1 MNALAPYPRPAV
13 TTRVARAT
21 RLGRFVSQTLVTWAR
36 ASRRRVA
43 SGTRAELAVECARR
57 TLAVLHV
64 DVTIRGEAF
73 LERGPVLVVANHVSW
88 LDVHVLNALGCAR
101 FVAKAEVGRWP
112 IVGAIAAAFGTLFI
126 VRGSCRDAARVK
138 DAIAAA
144 LRRGER
150 VVVFPEGTTTDGTR
164 VGGFYPA
171 LLQAAIDAGAPVQP
185 VAIRYVGP
193 DGEPDP
199 AAAFVDDMS
208 FADSL
213 TRILARPQI
222 AATVHVAP
230 PFAVS
235 YSTRR
240 DLAFAT
246 RRWITAALLLEDAL
260 QPEPR
265 RREHPRRAA

>member
-1 MNALAPYPRPAV
+1 MNGLAPTYPSAV
-13 TTRVARAT
+13 TTRAARAA
-21 RLGRFVSQTLVTWAR
+21 RLSRFVSRTLVTWAR
-36 ASRRRVA
+36 ASRSVA
-43 SGTRAELAVECARR
+43 DTRAELAVECAQRA
-57 TLAVLHV
+57 LAVLHV
-64 DVTIRGEAF
+64 DVALQGEAS
-73 LERGPVLVVANHVSW
+73 LEPGPVLVVANHVSW

-101 FVAKAEVGRWP
+101 FVAKSEVREWP
-112 IVGAIAAAFGTLFI
+112 IVGSIAAAFGTLFI
-126 VRGSCRDAARVK
+126 VRGNFRDAARVK
-138 DAIAAA
+138 DAIAGA

-164 VGGFYPA
+164 VGRFYPA
-171 LLQAAIDAGAPVQP
+171 LLQAAIDAHAPVQP

-193 DGEPDP
+193 DGEADP

-208 FADSL
+208 FAESL
-213 TRILARPQI
+213 TRILARPRI

>member
-1 MNALAPYPRPAV
+1 MPCAPIAKSEVASWPIIGTAAAQLGVIFVQRDSGASRVRALMKARAALAAGV
-13 TTRVARAT
+13 
-21 RLGRFVSQTLVTWAR
+21 
-36 ASRRRVA
+36 
-43 SGTRAELAVECARR
+43 
-57 TLAVLHV
+57 
-64 DVTIRGEAF
+64 
-73 LERGPVLVVANHVSW
+73 PVMN
-88 LDVHVLNALGCAR
+88 
-101 FVAKAEVGRWP
+101 
-112 IVGAIAAAFGTLFI
+112 
-126 VRGSCRDAARVK
+126 
-138 DAIAAA
+138 
-144 LRRGER
+144 
-150 VVVFPEGTTTDGTR
+150 FPEGTTTDGTR

-185 VAIRYVGP
+185 VALRYIGP

-208 FADSL
+208 FAESL

-246 RRWITAALLLEDAL
+246 RRWITAALLLEDAP